1 MGTKNIDWR
10 AVLHS
15 NAIEV
20 NAEIL
25 PVELTKQGS
34 LCVAQIHLDL
44 LAPLSRQEGLNEDTV
59 DKQMTLERKFDAESL

>member
-1 MGTKNIDWR
+1 VVLGTKNIDWR

-20 NAEIL
+20 NAEVL

-44 LAPLSRQEGLNEDTV
+44 LTPLSRQESLNEDSV
-59 DKQMTLERKFDAESL
+59 DK